1 MNTRSH
7 LRFRREAMTLVEVAF
22 VVCVLA
28 LIATGVSVA
37 VVPRLVRAR
46 AETARVD
53 AVTLAHAALAYRD
66 ERSARDCPTVATL
79 VRGGFLSA
87 RIPAADPWGHAFAL
101 DCAGPEPTVRSAGAD
116 GVFGTPD
123 DVSTS
128 P

>member
-1 MNTRSH
+1 
-7 LRFRREAMTLVEVAF
+7 MTLVEVAF
-22 VVCVLA
+22 VVCVLG
-28 LIATGVSVA
+28 LIATGVAVA

-46 AETARVD
+46 AEEARVD
-53 AVTLAHAALAYRD
+53 AVTLAQAALAYRD
-66 ERSARDCPTVATL
+66 ERAGHDCPTVEAL

-101 DCAGPEPTVRSAGAD
+101 DCGGPEPTVRSAGAD
-116 GVFGTPD
+116 GAFGTSD